1 MAQKDPLSDNGDGF
15 FRAML
20 FGFLHHT
27 IWSIRDIVLSGHYIG
42 IILCP
47 DNIYNMGILC
57 YCNIMLSGYYVVV
70 LSYYC
75 NVMLLG

>member
-27 IWSIRDIVLSGHYIG
+27 IWSIRILFCQG
-42 IILCP
+42 IILA
-47 DNIYNMGILC
+47 
-57 YCNIMLSGYYVVV
+57 
-70 LSYYC
+70 
-75 NVMLLG
+75 

>member
-15 FRAML
+15 FR
-20 FGFLHHT
+20 GYVVWILHHT
-27 IWSIRDIVLSGHYIG
+27 IWSIRILFCQGISIG

-70 LSYYC
+70 LSIIIA
-75 NVMLLG
+75 MLCY